1 MFSVIEKIVT
11 QIDWNIIGYQNTT
24 NELFDNIL
32 FMYVDFI
39 TTYSNFNKYIL
50 QVDTTAATT
59 NNNKNKGWFHFSREF
74 LPPLINTRDAL
85 FSDYW
90 NLGIGKG

>member
-1 MFSVIEKIVT
+1 M
-11 QIDWNIIGYQNTT
+11 T

-50 QVDTTAATT
+50 QVDATTATT
-59 NNNKNKGWFHFSREF
+59 NNQKNKGWLHFRHDFLLTLIETRE
-74 LPPLINTRDAL
+74 AL